1 MAEHCGVI
9 QSITRLR
16 RNIYKL
22 TFRVHTVGA
31 GDDGEI
37 DPVGG
42 LPHMFEAEIRLT
54 DRGFTAVADEAL
66 DEFLTLLAEY
76 PDAALIGKENY
87 GKWIVGRIAG
97 DIFDR
102 LRDDMTLSSRS
113 WSEIKAYMDEKGS
126 AGR

>member
-31 GDDGEI
+31 EDDGEI

-54 DRGFTAVADEAL
+54 DRGFTVVADEAL
-66 DEFLTLLAEY
+66 DECLTLLAEY
-76 PDAALIGKENY
+76 PDAALIRKENY

-113 WSEIKAYMDEKGS
+113 WSEFKAYMDEKGS